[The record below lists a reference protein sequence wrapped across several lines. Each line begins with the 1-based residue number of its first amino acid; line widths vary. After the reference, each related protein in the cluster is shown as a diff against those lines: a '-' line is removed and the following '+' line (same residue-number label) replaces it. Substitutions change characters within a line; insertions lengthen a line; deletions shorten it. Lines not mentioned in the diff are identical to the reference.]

1 MHFNKIIS
9 TIMNFLASNM
19 KYTIDLGELGAFNVD
34 KKEIRLKPYFKY
46 NHRIDRMDVSDKC
59 EMSMDKKIL
68 QYLL

>member
-1 MHFNKIIS
+1 
-9 TIMNFLASNM
+9 MNFLASNM

-59 EMSMDKKIL
+59 EM
-68 QYLL
+68 